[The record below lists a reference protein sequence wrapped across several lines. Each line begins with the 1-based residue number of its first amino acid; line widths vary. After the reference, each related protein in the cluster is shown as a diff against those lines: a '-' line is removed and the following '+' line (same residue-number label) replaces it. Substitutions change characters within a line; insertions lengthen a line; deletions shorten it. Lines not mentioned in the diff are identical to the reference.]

1 MARYSI
7 KDLENYTQI
16 KAHTLRI
23 WEQRYNLLTPKRT
36 DTNIRYY
43 SDEDLKKLLNVN
55 LLYSNGLKISK
66 IAKLTE
72 EEILNEVQ
80 HLIKEDHQQDLP
92 EIDKLIISV
101 TAMDTDG
108 LHQQLEDYYQKY
120 GIEKMYE
127 SIIIPVLI
135 KIGKLWQV
143 NALSIGHEHLFS
155 NILRDFFILKIQGVE
170 QRNNSGKKALLF
182 LHEHEEHE
190 LSLLFYHYL
199 LKSNGYNCFYLGA
212 CVPIEDL
219 QQSVEQIQP
228 EILITNLIAK
238 VDQKEI
244 TTLFE
249 DIGKFFDLSNVK
261 AGGYQVHV
269 YDDVIPKE
277 VKKINALEDL
287 VN

>member
-36 DTNIRYY
+36 ETNIRYY
-43 SDEDLKKLLNVN
+43 SDDDLKKLLNIN
-55 LLYSNGLKISK
+55 LLYTNGLKISK

-72 EEILNEVQ
+72 EEILSEVQ
-80 HLIKEDHQQDLP
+80 HLIKEDHQEDLP
-92 EIDKLIISV
+92 EIDQLIISV

-108 LHQQLEDYYQKY
+108 LQNQLEKYYQEY
-120 GIEKMYE
+120 GMEKMYE
-127 SIIIPVLI
+127 SIITPVLI

-155 NILRDFFILKIQGVE
+155 NILRDFFILKIQGIE
-170 QRNNSGKKALLF
+170 QNKSNTKKALLF

-190 LSLLFYHYL
+190 LSLLFYYYL
-199 LKSNGYNCFYLGA
+199 LKNSGFNCFYLGA

-219 QQSVEQIQP
+219 QKSVEQIQP
-228 EILITNLIAK
+228 DLLITNLLAK

-249 DIGKFFDLSNVK
+249 EISKFFDLSNVK
-261 AGGYQVHV
+261 AGGYQVSV
-269 YDDVIPKE
+269 YSDVIPSE
-277 VKKINALEDL
+277 VNKINSLEDL
-287 VN
+287 VS